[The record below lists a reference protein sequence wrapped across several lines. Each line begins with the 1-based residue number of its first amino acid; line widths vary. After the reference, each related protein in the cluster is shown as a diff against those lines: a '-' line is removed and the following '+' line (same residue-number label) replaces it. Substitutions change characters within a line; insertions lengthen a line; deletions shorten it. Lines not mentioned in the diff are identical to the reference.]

1 MGEGIREDRKSERE
15 AGWEGEKG
23 EGREGGGRGRPGWE
37 RVKWG
42 GRGGTKKGEKERW
55 GRHERKSER
64 RLPRDS
70 KETTL
75 KDRKS

>member
-42 GRGGTKKGEKERW
+42 EEDAGRK
-55 GRHERKSER
+55 ERKSFGEDMRER
-64 RLPRDS
+64 AS
-70 KETTL
+70 VGYQEIV
-75 KDRKS
+75 RKQR